1 MGDDMFQK
9 KNKLSMRKYMQK
21 NQRKNGYFQE
31 NNTEIS
37 RQPILVDKKEE
48 YTVQQIRGTS
58 VENIQRMLVDI
69 ATIYQEMPKI
79 VVNGEFDVQTK
90 EAIIKFQ
97 EISGISRTGVID
109 EETYERLKDIHMRK
123 DFLKRELEEKSLKE
137 EKNET
142 IKEKEENKIQIGCR
156 GRYVT
161 ELQKYLN
168 QMSNYCR
175 EIPKLTVDGIFGEN
189 TQAAVLEFQRVFG
202 LQQDGS
208 VGDETWDAIYD
219 AYLGKRH
226 PLK

>member
-1 MGDDMFQK
+1 MFQK